1 MANGPSEKAF
11 ICTAC
16 GIQYGTSAQPPRQC
30 IICSEERQYI
40 PASGQNWTTLDR
52 LRQSHMVTF
61 RDEHGLLGIGMSPTF
76 AIGQRALMV
85 RAPGGNVLWDCIS
98 LISDEL
104 VELING
110 IGGLRAIAI
119 SHPHYY
125 TTMVEWSRAF
135 DGIPV
140 YVHAADRQWAP
151 RVDANIVFWEGDT
164 LDIGDGLTLL
174 RVGGHFEGSA
184 VLHQQSGGNGRG
196 ALFTGDSLQ
205 VLPDRKHLG
214 FVRSYP
220 NFIPLSPAAVR
231 AIAVRLAPY
240 RFDSIYGAFW
250 DRVIPEAG
258 EESLRR
264 SVERHI
270 KWASAGIGSY

>member
-1 MANGPSEKAF
+1 MASGLSEEAF

-16 GIQYGTSAQPPRQC
+16 GIQYGPSAQPPAHC
-30 IICSEERQYI
+30 IICLEERQYI

-52 LRQSHMVTF
+52 LRRSHMVTF
-61 RDEHGLLGIGMSPTF
+61 RDDHGLLGIGMSPAF

-85 RAPGGNVLWDCIS
+85 RTSGGNVLWDCIS

-104 VELING
+104 VELIEG

-135 DGIPV
+135 CGIPV

-151 RVDANIVFWEGDT
+151 RVDANIVFWEGDS
-164 LDIGDGLTLL
+164 LEIGDGLTLV

-184 VLHQQSGGNGRG
+184 VLHVQSGPEDEG
-196 ALFTGDSLQ
+196 ALLVGDSLQ

-214 FVRSYP
+214 FMRSYP

-231 AIAVRLAPY
+231 AIAARLAPY
-240 RFDSIYGAFW
+240 RFDSIHGAFW
-250 DRVIPEAG
+250 DRVIRHG
-258 EESLRR
+258 GQESLRR
-264 SVERHI
+264 SVERHVA
-270 KWASAGIGSY
+270 WAGAGM